1 MAQMARSSLRAP
13 VVGGAADRH
22 PLRRST
28 TAVVQLVTS
37 SLLVF
42 AIAIAAFAIST
53 GFARAQV
60 VGTMHEPDT
69 GLVLGLFAL
78 AIVLM
83 GVLSAAAVRFAGR
96 TRR

>member
-1 MAQMARSSLRAP
+1 MARSSLRAP
-13 VVGGAADRH
+13 GVSGAAARR
-22 PLRRST
+22 PVRRST
-28 TAVVQLVTS
+28 TAVIQLVTS

-42 AIAIAAFAIST
+42 AIAVAAFGISI

-69 GLVLGLFAL
+69 GLVLTLFAL

-83 GVLSAAAVRFAGR
+83 GVLSAAAVRFAAR
-96 TRR
+96 SRR

>member
-1 MAQMARSSLRAP
+1 MARLSLRAP
-13 VVGGAADRH
+13 VIGGARARR
-22 PLRRST
+22 PVRRST
-28 TAVVQLVTS
+28 TAIVQLVTS

-42 AIAIAAFAIST
+42 AIAIAAFAVST

-69 GLVLGLFAL
+69 GLVLTLFAL
-78 AIVLM
+78 AIILM

-96 TRR
+96 SRR